1 MLCTFQ
7 HVTAQSTISSDYAAI
22 HKSSKRENGRV
33 GLNIFP
39 YKHPTEVK
47 QNYGYK
53 SKIITNL

>member
-47 QNYGYK
+47 QK
-53 SKIITNL
+53 LWLQK